1 MAGFNQQAINP
12 KVLTS
17 NAVVI
22 LIGDQEVGFGQTSSL
37 SVGYGTEGFYGV
49 GTAKPQEI
57 QQLRASFSV
66 TLAQFALSNEG
77 LAFFNYPGTLGT
89 VLSNNQ
95 FTIAVKNSSQIPIWT
110 FVGCTAGDYS
120 MNAPANSPISE
131 DISFVAMDCLNP
143 LGVSIL
149 QGNFALNIAY
159 GVAALIT
166 NQVI

>member
-1 MAGFNQQAINP
+1 MPGFNAQQINP

-22 LIGDQEVGFGQTSSL
+22 MVGDQEVAFGQTSSL

-77 LAFFNYPGTLGT
+77 LAFFNYPSTLGT
-89 VLSNNQ
+89 ILSNNQ
-95 FTIAVKNSSQIPIWT
+95 FNITVMGSNHIPVWT
-110 FVGCTAGDYS
+110 FAGCTAGDYS
-120 MNAPANSPISE
+120 FNSPANSPITE
-131 DISFVAMDCLNP
+131 DITFLAMDCLNP
-143 LGVSIL
+143 LGISIL
-149 QGNFALNIAY
+149 QGNFALNVSY
-159 GVAALIT
+159 GIAALVT
-166 NQVI
+166 NTVI